1 MSDPIADTPAP
12 ELAPP
17 SAGRVLRSMPPSPV
31 ISGVCPF
38 VLYQVLTGRGVATV
52 PALVAGSVFPLA
64 DTLWGWIR
72 SRRLDFIAG
81 ISLFF
86 IVISAAA
93 SLISESAR
101 FRSSRN
107 RSSPALI
114 AEWALSST
122 GAGDSARWLET
133 FVAWIHAHPAVK
145 AQLYFDYDIR
155 VSGGED
161 LRLSSSPRASERYR
175 QLLSSE
181 PGWLSSVVVG

>member
-1 MSDPIADTPAP
+1 MV
-12 ELAPP
+12 P
-17 SAGRVLRSMPPSPV
+17 SLV
-31 ISGVCPF
+31 ISGVFPF

-52 PALVAGSVFPLA
+52 AALVAGSVFPPA

-93 SLISESAR
+93 SLISGSAR
-101 FRSSRN
+101 FT
-107 RSSPALI
+107 LI
-114 AEWALSST
+114 KESFST

-161 LRLSSSPRASERYR
+161 FQLSSSPRASERCR

-181 PGWLSSVVVG
+181 PGWLSSVVAG